1 MEVDKYLY
9 KVVTQYPT
17 IGLVL
22 IDHQSSTYLPLMS
35 TLISLILGT
44 YFQNTVSL
52 LNTTGAVAGLIL

>member
-44 YFQNTVSL
+44 YFQNTVSP